1 MLRQVTEHGLIGG
14 QREAHAGGDQTMRF
28 ARLVLADYGE
38 GHLTGLDMLQT
49 FAAGN
54 QFAVGREN
62 RGDANDVARGNAC
75 VAQRQLK
82 AGKALAV
89 FPDSLGEEN
98 FLRDERHEY
107 YRTAVPPR
115 KRVEKTGDLK
125 TNKHMERCQWNSASR
140 RNLAVAKV
148 LAARAEYYRLMN
160 SSAASG
166 RCPRRNGTFSE
177 SLCDRDA

>member
-1 MLRQVTEHGLIGG
+1 MLRQVTENGLIGG
-14 QREAHAGGDQTMRF
+14 QRVGPAGGDQTMRF

-49 FAAGN
+49 FAARN

-115 KRVEKTGDLK
+115 NRVEKPAHRKLTSTWSDVNGI
-125 TNKHMERCQWNSASR
+125 QR
-140 RNLAVAKV
+140 RSEILPPQECGRRV
-148 LAARAEYYRLMN
+148 LN
-160 SSAASG
+160 I
-166 RCPRRNGTFSE
+166 T
-177 SLCDRDA
+177 D

>member
-1 MLRQVTEHGLIGG
+1 MMFRQVAEHGLVGG
-14 QREAHAGGDQTMRF
+14 QRQANARGDEAMRF
-28 ARLVLADYGE
+28 ARLIFADNRERYLA
-38 GHLTGLDMLQT
+38 GLDVLQA

-62 RGDANDVARGNAC
+62 RGDANDVARGDAR

-82 AGKALAV
+82 ARKALAV

-115 KRVEKTGDLK
+115 KRVEKTSASK
-125 TNKHMERCQWNSASR
+125 TNKHMERCQWNSA
-140 RNLAVAKV
+140 
-148 LAARAEYYRLMN
+148 
-160 SSAASG
+160 
-166 RCPRRNGTFSE
+166 PRRADCYSTMKILSHRLTAFARIQRKKQIPPAKNR
-177 SLCDRDA
+177 L

>member
-1 MLRQVTEHGLIGG
+1 MMFRQVAEHGLVGG
-14 QREAHAGGDQTMRF
+14 QRQANARGDEAMRF
-28 ARLVLADYGE
+28 ARLIFADNREGYLA
-38 GHLTGLDMLQT
+38 GLDVLQA

-115 KRVEKTGDLK
+115 NRVEKRAHRKLTSTWSDVNGI
-125 TNKHMERCQWNSASR
+125 QR
-140 RNLAVAKV
+140 RSEILPTQECGRRV
-148 LAARAEYYRLMN
+148 LN
-160 SSAASG
+160 I
-166 RCPRRNGTFSE
+166 T
-177 SLCDRDA
+177 D